1 MKSRTAHRRPARCY
15 LVLGLLLVAMPMLSQ
30 EPQQPQPPQ
39 PPAQGPRR
47 PPPTPKNLK
56 LLDPETLMPTMMS
69 FKAALGVECSF
80 CHLQGDFASDDKPTK
95 DMARK
100 MIVMT
105 RSINA
110 NFPDGKI
117 HVTCYTCHRGSTEP
131 KTAPDAQ

>member
-1 MKSRTAHRRPARCY
+1 MKSQTARTRSGHSH
-15 LVLGLLLVAMPMLSQ
+15 LVLGLLLLAWPLMAQ
-30 EPQQPQPPQ
+30 EPQA
-39 PPAQGPRR
+39 PPAPGEHRQ
-47 PPPTPKNLK
+47 PPTPKNLK
-56 LLDPETLMPTMMS
+56 LLEPDTLMPTMMA

-80 CHLQGDFASDDKPTK
+80 CHVKGDFASDDNPHK
-95 DMARK
+95 DIARK

-131 KTAPDAQ
+131 KTAPEGQ

>member
-1 MKSRTAHRRPARCY
+1 MDSPAARTCPRRSH
-15 LVLGLLLVAMPMLSQ
+15 LVLALLLLAMPLMAQ
-30 EPQQPQPPQ
+30 EPQPPQQPQPPA
-39 PPAQGPRR
+39 PGEHR
-47 PPPTPKNLK
+47 PPPAPKNLK

-69 FKAALGVECSF
+69 FKTALGVECSF
-80 CHLQGDFASDDKPTK
+80 CHVKGDFASDDKPTK
-95 DMARK
+95 EMARK

-131 KTAPDAQ
+131 KTAPEGQ

>member
-1 MKSRTAHRRPARCY
+1 MNRVSEPNRPRGCY
-15 LVLGLLLVAMPMLSQ
+15 VALSLLLLVMPVMAQ
-30 EPQQPQPPQ
+30 EPQAPQPPQ
-39 PPAQGPRR
+39 PPPPGEHRT
-47 PPPTPKNLK
+47 PPPPKNLK
-56 LLDPETLMPTMMS
+56 LLDPSTLMPTMMS

-80 CHLQGDFASDDKPTK
+80 CHVMGDFASDEKPTK
-95 DMARK
+95 EMARK

-131 KTAPDAQ
+131 KTAPEGQ

>member
-1 MKSRTAHRRPARCY
+1 MNNPRELTRPVLSLLLLVMPLMAKEPQAPQTPQPPPQGERRPA
-15 LVLGLLLVAMPMLSQ
+15 
-30 EPQQPQPPQ
+30 PP
-39 PPAQGPRR
+39 
-47 PPPTPKNLK
+47 PKNLK

-80 CHLQGDFASDDKPTK
+80 CHVQGDFASDDKPTK

-131 KTAPDAQ
+131 KTAPEGQ

>member
-1 MKSRTAHRRPARCY
+1 MKSRTAHSRPARSH
-15 LVLGLLLVAMPMLSQ
+15 LIFGLLMVAMPMLAQ

-47 PPPTPKNLK
+47 PPPVPKNLK

-80 CHLQGDFASDDKPTK
+80 CHVQGDFASDDKPTK

-131 KTAPDAQ
+131 KTAPEAQ

>member
-1 MKSRTAHRRPARCY
+1 MDSRNADTRTRRSH
-15 LVLGLLLVAMPMLSQ
+15 LVLGLLLLVAPLMGQ
-30 EPQQPQPPQ
+30 EPQAPQPPPQ
-39 PPAQGPRR
+39 GERRQAPA
-47 PPPTPKNLK
+47 PKNLK

-69 FKAALGVECSF
+69 FKVALGVECSF
-80 CHLQGDFASDDKPTK
+80 CHVQGDFASDEKPPK
-95 DMARK
+95 EMARK

>member
-1 MKSRTAHRRPARCY
+1 MESQTAGTRPARSH
-15 LVLGLLLVAMPMLSQ
+15 LIFGLFLLAVPMMAQ
-30 EPQQPQPPQ
+30 GPQPPQ
-39 PPAQGPRR
+39 QPPPPAPGERRQGP
-47 PPPTPKNLK
+47 PPKNLK
-56 LLDPETLMPTMMS
+56 LLDPENLMPTMMS
-69 FKAALGVECSF
+69 FKVALGVECSF
-80 CHLQGDFASDDKPTK
+80 CHVQGDFASDDKPTK